1 MDVGGSEFTTKV
13 AGHTHSH
20 THTHTH
26 THTQCTINYA
36 FTLKNMEGFEKL
48 GCGTAI
54 LL

>member
-13 AGHTHSH
+13 AG
-20 THTHTH
+20 HTHTH